1 MSKLLYTC
9 YSNIDSANFAI
20 ATQYS
25 GGFPIRGGFK
35 NIKDAKAVYD
45 SAIVVIIEINEDAIP
60 DQDIE
65 YPDNMEIYK
74 AEDILSITVME
85 DE

>member
-20 ATQYS
+20 STQHS

-35 NIKDAKAVYD
+35 NIEDAKSVYD
-45 SAIVVIIEINEDAIP
+45 SAIVVVIEINENAVRDE
-60 DQDIE
+60 DIE

-74 AEDILSITVME
+74 VEDILSVTVLE
-85 DE
+85 D